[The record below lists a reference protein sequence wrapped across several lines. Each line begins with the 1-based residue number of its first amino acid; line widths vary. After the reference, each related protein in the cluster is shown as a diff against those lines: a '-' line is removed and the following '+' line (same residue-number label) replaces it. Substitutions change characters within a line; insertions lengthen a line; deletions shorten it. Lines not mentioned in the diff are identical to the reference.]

1 MIMKLSDYV
10 IEFFAQRGV
19 KVFFGYQGGSV
30 THLID
35 SVAQNDN
42 VLYVQNYHEQGAAFA
57 ADAYARCSEEKVGVV
72 IASNGPGATNLI
84 TGIANA
90 YCDSIPLI
98 CITGQ
103 VHTFSMKKQ
112 SGVRQESF
120 QEIDIISMVKPI
132 TKYCVTVMDSEDI
145 RLELEKAYYYALEG
159 RKGPVLIDLPV
170 DIQGM
175 SIMPNTLKA
184 FKKDRKDLCN
194 KLPLEKFEII
204 YNHILNAKRPVIIAG
219 GGINMA
225 GAKEEFELFI
235 HNFGI
240 PVVCSL
246 QGIDAIS
253 HNNEYFCGFIGS
265 YGNRNANIAVQNADI
280 IIVLGSR
287 LDSRQTGK
295 NKENFAPEAFVIH
308 VDIDKNELNH
318 NVHEELSIHMDL
330 KVFIQELNR
339 FSHIKG
345 RFDDWTAM
353 IKSWEKLFEDEVE
366 QNKELKY
373 IGKLLG
379 DNVAICSD
387 VGQNQMWMAQ
397 SLRVYGDNFRI
408 INSGGLGAMGYSLP
422 AAIGLYY
429 TNKFNQVLAVMGDG
443 GFQMNLQELC
453 LIGSMRLPIIIVLLN
468 NHSLGLIRDIHEKY
482 YESRCVGSIDGFFQ
496 PDIHLLAESY
506 SINYI
511 KIKSEDELKNKIKNL
526 LIDKPLI
533 IDIDINH
540 KTIIKPEL
548 IGGDK
553 LDRQTPYI
561 SDAIFR
567 TIKKDCASL

>member
-1 MIMKLSDYV
+1 MKLSDYV
-10 IEFFAQRGV
+10 IDFFSQRGV

-35 SVAQNDN
+35 SIAQNDK
-42 VLYVQNYHEQGAAFA
+42 VSYIQNYHEQAAAFS
-57 ADAYARCSEEKVGVV
+57 ADAYARCSEEGIGVV

-90 YCDSIPLI
+90 YCDSVPLV

-120 QEIDIISMVKPI
+120 QEIDIISMVKPV
-132 TKYCVTVMDSEDI
+132 TKYCVTVMDCENI
-145 RLELEKAYYYALEG
+145 RFELEKAYYYALEG

-175 SIMPNTLKA
+175 SIKPDTLKPFVRDKEYLYDKLS
-184 FKKDRKDLCN
+184 FK
-194 KLPLEKFEII
+194 EFEII
-204 YNHILNAKRPVIIAG
+204 YNHIVNAKRPIIIAG

-225 GAKEEFELFI
+225 DAKETFELFT
-235 HNFGI
+235 NRFGI

-246 QGIDAIS
+246 QGLDAIS
-253 HNNEYFCGFIGS
+253 HNNDYFCGFIGS

-280 IIVLGSR
+280 IITLGSR
-287 LDSRQTGK
+287 LDLRQTGK
-295 NKENFAPEAFVIH
+295 NKDDFAPRAFIIH
-308 VDIDKNELNH
+308 IDIDNNELNH
-318 NVHEELSIHMDL
+318 NVHENLSIHMDL
-330 KVFIQELNR
+330 KTFIEKLNVFSPL
-339 FSHIKG
+339 KG
-345 RFDDWTAM
+345 KFDHWLIM
-353 IKSWEKLFEDEVE
+353 IKNWERLFEDELE

-373 IGKLLG
+373 IGKLLE
-379 DNVAICSD
+379 NNTAICSD
-387 VGQNQMWMAQ
+387 VGQNQMWLAQ
-397 SLRVYGDNFRI
+397 SLRVERKHFRI

-453 LIGSMRLPIIIVLLN
+453 LIGSMRLPITILLLN

-482 YESRCVGSIDGFFQ
+482 YDNRCIGSVKGFFQ
-496 PDIHLLAESY
+496 PNMQLIAESY
-506 SINYI
+506 NINYI
-511 KIKSEDELKNKIKNL
+511 KIRSLNELKNKIRNL
-526 LIDKPLI
+526 IIEQPLL
-533 IDIDINH
+533 IDIDIDN
-540 KTIIKPEL
+540 KTMIKPEL
-548 IGGDK
+548 LGLDT
-553 LDRQTPYI
+553 LDRQIPYM
-561 SDAIFR
+561 SDSILKS
-567 TIKKDCASL
+567 IKKDCDSL